1 MSDYVLTHSA
11 GNTDLLWGVSFSV
24 VVVLEGLICC
34 FLRGVSATDLRLL
47 TETPFT
53 FLDQ

>member
-1 MSDYVLTHSA
+1 MLTHSA

-34 FLRGVSATDLRLL
+34 FLRGVLRGVSATDLRLL